1 MKLFF
6 TLAVFFCVRFG
17 YAQSEADTVVFWE
30 FAATLPLNEKGELQ
44 HDWGSETVHYLGNV
58 KWLSPSGKELE
69 LRIVSSYRR
78 ITEANGFKDQSVLAL
93 VKMSHVP
100 VKIYD
105 LVSRQNLPIG
115 IADNKLVYK
124 VGASEITCGL
134 PAKIAERFCVDGL
147 NCFTEAI
154 LVDI

>member
-6 TLAVFFCVRFG
+6 TLSVLFCARFG
-17 YAQSEADTVVFWE
+17 FAQSEADTMVFWE
-30 FAATLPLNEKGELQ
+30 FAATLPENEKGELQ

-58 KWLSPSGKELE
+58 TWMSPSGKELQ

-78 ITEANGFKDQSVLAL
+78 ITQANGFKDQSVLAL

-100 VKIYD
+100 VKVYD
-105 LVSRQNLPIG
+105 MVSRQNLPIG
-115 IADNKLVYK
+115 IADNKLLYK
-124 VGASEITCGL
+124 VGASEISCAL
-134 PAKIAERFCVDGL
+134 PAKLAERFCVDGL

>member
-6 TLAVFFCVRFG
+6 VISLLICSRLGFT
-17 YAQSEADTVVFWE
+17 QSEADTLVFWE
-30 FAATLPLNEKGELQ
+30 YAATLPVNEKGELQ

-58 KWLSPSGKELE
+58 KWVSPSGKELE

-93 VKMSHVP
+93 VKLSHVP

-105 LVSRQNLPIG
+105 MVSRQNLPIG
-115 IADNKLVYK
+115 IADNKLIYK
-124 VGASEITCGL
+124 VGASEISCAL
-134 PAKIAERFCVDGL
+134 PAKLAERFCVDGL
-147 NCFTEAI
+147 NCFTEAV